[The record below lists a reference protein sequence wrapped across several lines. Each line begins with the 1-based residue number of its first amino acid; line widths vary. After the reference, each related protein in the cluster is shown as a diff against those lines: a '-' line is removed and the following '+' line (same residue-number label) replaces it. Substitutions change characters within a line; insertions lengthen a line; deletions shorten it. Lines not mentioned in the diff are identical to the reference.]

1 MSSVIGNSGLDYRP
15 NTYFW
20 AHDLKVK
27 LPSDIAGTER
37 RRLYQAAVQA
47 GNTSLFL
54 SDPDF
59 SSELLEPGLRA
70 AWGRYHPSH
79 LGGEYLP
86 RRACEEVEIA
96 RIVIDSTT
104 RDVTCVYAKRG
115 KNRIYY
121 RVVDEYGG
129 ETLSNGGTRTS
140 KRPLTLQQLVDF
152 FLGAWNLRAVIG
164 ANFHDEGYPSRPVH
178 RFLLDVSS
186 DFYPDFE
193 HEVRSRV
200 DAWLAEERAELG
212 LPEEPLEREEGCIYL
227 DADDEEKDEDD

>member
-1 MSSVIGNSGLDYRP
+1 MSSVIGNSSLDYRP

-20 AHDLKVK
+20 ARDLKVK
-27 LPSDIAGTER
+27 LPSDIAGAER
-37 RRLYQAAVQA
+37 RRLYRAAVQA

-129 ETLSNGGTRTS
+129 ETLCNGGTRTS
-140 KRPLTLQQLVDF
+140 KQPLTLGQLVDF
-152 FLGAWNLRAVIG
+152 FLGSWDVLNVLDF
-164 ANFHDEGYPSRPVH
+164 NFCDDGYPPRQVH
-178 RFLLDVSS
+178 RFLLDLSS

-193 HEVRSRV
+193 DQVRYRV
-200 DAWLAEERAELG
+200 DEWLASVRG
-212 LPEEPLEREEGCIYL
+212 EPVASW
-227 DADDEEKDEDD
+227 DADDQAGEDEDPWDEDEEEDD